1 VKSVAG
7 DVGKLA
13 KALQVTG
20 TPAVGRT
27 GAALPNVSTA
37 QQISQ
42 NNSPECAKSALW
54 LLDLCDRAHIRSA
67 SRFRWTYGFVGAGVL
82 RAPSDGVCTFPRPML
97 VGALIGLV
105 VLAALGAGAVFLPR
119 LIRAQLASQ
128 FAALEEQTARHLG
141 ERNADVDRRLAAFTE
156 TVDRRLASSGQTAT
170 QIHERLGEVTKATET
185 MIARAQDLARLEQ
198 ALRPPKARGGFGEL
212 LLENLLRDRL
222 PPDAYELQYT
232 FPSGERVDAI
242 IRAADRLLPIDAKF
256 PLDNFERLVAA
267 EDDEQRQLHEKAF
280 ARDVKGH
287 IDAIA
292 AKYIRPDFGTF
303 DLAFMYLPAEA
314 IHYELIA
321 GKTGALLSY
330 AHEHRVFPVSATTFS
345 AYLQMIVLGLRGLQI
360 EQRAQE
366 VMAYCAALQGDF
378 LKFKDDFDVVGTHL
392 GNAQKR
398 YGEAEKRL
406 AKFETRLDQ
415 AAEEPSELE
424 PTPLPRALDAA

>member
-1 VKSVAG
+1 MLIGLIAILVVLLAAG
-7 DVGKLA
+7 
-13 KALQVTG
+13 
-20 TPAVGRT
+20 
-27 GAALPNVSTA
+27 GAAL
-37 QQISQ
+37 
-42 NNSPECAKSALW
+42 W
-54 LLDLCDRAHIRSA
+54 
-67 SRFRWTYGFVGAGVL
+67 
-82 RAPSDGVCTFPRPML
+82 
-97 VGALIGLV
+97 
-105 VLAALGAGAVFLPR
+105 LPR
-119 LIRAQLASQ
+119 LIAGQIAS
-128 FAALEEQTARHLG
+128 LEEKSARDLG
-141 ERNADVDRRLAAFTE
+141 ERNAAVDRRLADLTE

-232 FPSGERVDAI
+232 FPSGERVDAVV
-242 IRAADRLLPIDAKF
+242 RAADRLLPVDAKF
-256 PLDNFERLVAA
+256 PLDNFERVVSA

-314 IHYELIA
+314 IHYELVA

-330 AHEHRVFPVSATTFS
+330 AHERRVFPVSATTFS

-366 VMAYCAALQGDF
+366 VMVYCAALQSDF
-378 LKFKDDFDVVGTHL
+378 AKFKDDFDVVGKHI
-392 GNAQKR
+392 GSAQKR
-398 YGEAEKRL
+398 YDEAGKRL
-406 AKFETRLDQ
+406 AKFESRLDQ
-415 AAEEPSELE
+415 AADEPAELE
-424 PTPLPRALDAA
+424 PTPLPRALDSAA